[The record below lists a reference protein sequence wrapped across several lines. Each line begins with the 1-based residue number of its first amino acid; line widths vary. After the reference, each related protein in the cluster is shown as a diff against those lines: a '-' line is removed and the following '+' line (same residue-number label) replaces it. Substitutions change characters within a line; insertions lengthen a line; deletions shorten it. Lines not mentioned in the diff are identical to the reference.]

1 MAVTP
6 DLNYIIS
13 GSDDGSI
20 YFLRVKEF
28 MDGHELI
35 GIESED

>member
-13 GSDDGSI
+13 ASEDGSI
-20 YFLRVKEF
+20 YFLRIKEY

-35 GIESED
+35 GIETED

>member
-1 MAVTP
+1 MAVTA
-6 DLNYIIS
+6 DLNYLIT

-20 YFLRVKEF
+20 YFLRLKEY

-35 GIESED
+35 GIEVDD